1 MTDEPRSIPPP
12 LPVKPDRFEFA
23 PEPAIP
29 VPPAPPRPETPGD
42 NFQNSLAQGV
52 GVLDTSVSL
61 RMRSGPGIS
70 VDYMGDFA
78 EIWLDLT
85 TVAEM
90 PPATTPTVWTPIW
103 DEVTE
108 KTWKVKALAGGA
120 IPYHQHEES
129 DILNLVPDLAIR
141 PTEAPMDGGIYGRSM
156 GGWVVAAGVGVQVEW
171 DDVTGKPDA
180 FPPELPIQMG
190 DVAGLD
196 TEQDAQDAAIAALEA
211 SQIDEAPINGV
222 IHGRKDAQWVPAAGA
237 AVISDAA
244 PAGGDPGTFW
254 WSSQTGTLHIRY
266 QDTDS
271 AQWVAAFLPAAKGD
285 TGATGPQ
292 GPPGADGPAGPAG
305 PAGGGLTQAAADAL
319 YVNIAGDAMTGQL
332 NLANAGASLAPLKFS
347 TSGAPTGT
355 LTDGM
360 VWASTNYLTIRMQGL
375 SKSFAYRSHDSDF
388 TSKQSLVAPTT
399 NTASITFRPGT
410 VSPAAPAVGDAWY
423 IGGENPYFRHGSVNK
438 QLAFL
443 GDAAGLAISD
453 TAPATPTPGLM
464 WWSSTTGIL
473 SVWYVDANTSQ
484 WVAVAVPPDVP
495 PAGVQ
500 QPMAR
505 AIQKK
510 TISTE
515 VSWEIMIPPGA
526 TMVEFDLGCVAN
538 TVDSYPTMVV
548 MEGGVWKTGAN
559 DYVTGYF
566 ASSSGAGAAMR
577 ATGYGYASS
586 ILVGN
591 QSNAAVPTT
600 TKGTVSL
607 GNPATGVQ
615 TSAMITQ
622 YAFSST
628 ALVQNTNGL
637 TGGARTEAKT
647 VDRIGIVMNAGFVKA
662 GSYLKYEIW

>member
-1 MTDEPRSIPPP
+1 MTDEPRSLPP
-12 LPVKPDRFEFA
+12 LVPAKPDRFEFA

-42 NFQNSLAQGV
+42 TFQNSLLQGV
-52 GVLDTSVSL
+52 GVLETNVSL
-61 RMRSGPGIS
+61 RMRSGPGIT
-70 VDYMGDFA
+70 VDYMGDVA
-78 EIWLDLT
+78 ELWLDLT

-90 PPATTPTVWTPIW
+90 PAATTPTVWTPIW
-103 DEVTE
+103 DEVS
-108 KTWKVKALAGGA
+108 KLTWKVKALAGGA
-120 IPYHQHEES
+120 VAYHQHPES
-129 DILNLVPDLAIR
+129 DIINLVDDLAIR
-141 PTEAPMDGGIYGRSM
+141 PIEAPMDGGIYGRQN

-171 DDVTGKPDA
+171 DDVTGKPDT
-180 FPPELPIQMG
+180 FPPTLPITMM
-190 DVAGLD
+190 DVTGLQE
-196 TEQDAQDAAIAALEA
+196 TFVLVQQEAQRLEA
-211 SQIDEAPINGV
+211 IKVDEAPADGNTY
-222 IHGRKDAQWVPAAGA
+222 GRKNEAWVPAAGA
-237 AVISDAA
+237 AVISDTA

-254 WSSQTGTLHIRY
+254 WSSLNGTLHIRY
-266 QDTDS
+266 TDADS
-271 AQWVAAFLPAAKGD
+271 TQWVAAYLPSPPGPQGPVGPQGPKGD
-285 TGATGPQ
+285 TGDT
-292 GPPGADGPAGPAG
+292 GPAG
-305 PAGGGLTQAAADAL
+305 PAGGLTQAQADAL
-319 YVNIAGDAMTGQL
+319 YVNLTGDTMTGQL
-332 NLANAGASLAPLKFS
+332 NLAAAGASLAPLKFA
-347 TSGAPTGT
+347 TTGAPTGT
-355 LTDGM
+355 LADGM
-360 VWASTNYLTIRMQGL
+360 MWFSTNYPTVRVQGA
-375 SKSFAYRSHDSDF
+375 SKSLAFRSHDSDF
-388 TSKQSLVAPTT
+388 SAKQSFAA
-399 NTASITFRPGT
+399 TAAGGGAFVVRPGT
-410 VSPAAPAVGDAWY
+410 VTPTAPADGEVWY
-423 IGGENPYFRHGSVNK
+423 VTGQNPSFRHAGVSK

-443 GDAAGLAISD
+443 GDAAGISISD
-453 TAPATPTPGLM
+453 TPPASPTPGQL
-464 WWSSTTGIL
+464 WWNSLTGIM
-473 SVWYVDANTSQ
+473 SIWYADGSSNQ
-484 WVAVAVPPDVP
+484 WVAVAVPPDVSP
-495 PAGVQ
+495 NIQ

-538 TVDSYPTMVV
+538 TVDSYPTMVF
-548 MEGGVWKTGAN
+548 MEGGVWKTGAS

-566 ASSSGAGAAMR
+566 ASSSGAGALMR

-600 TKGTVSL
+600 SKGTVSL

-628 ALVQNTNGL
+628 ASVQNTNGL